1 MDHLLANYTAACER
15 LQVEPLHIL
24 VNGLKNAVQV
34 NSVVAAIKLTGN
46 SKVLFNER
54 LDSTDV
60 TAIAEALQ
68 DDANVHTLDFSYNRI
83 DDEGVRALA
92 ALVRRNPNIASIILS
107 NNRVTDDGLVALVD
121 ALAESRGSGLQ
132 QLVLNC
138 NPGITDDGILR
149 LSDFLR
155 THDTLTMLDIGYTGV
170 GMKGLMGLFAAT
182 HEGACKATLESLKID
197 APTFRGP
204 SEHST
209 RHLGNVIS
217 ACSALKE
224 LSLKVCQIQD
234 HDLQYL
240 MRTALPTGSGIVS
253 LSLRS
258 NQLSDVSGPT
268 LAEMVKKLPCLEEL
282 DLAGNRL
289 GDAAVVELCQAM
301 IDMGDQCN
309 IWRLDL
315 QTCCINDLGL
325 EAVSETLA
333 QCPSLQYVRVWD
345 NRFGPSSSQ
354 TLAEVLEQL
363 AEEGRELDL
372 DVRPYC
378 VDGMWMVARL

>member
-1 MDHLLANYTAACER
+1 M
-15 LQVEPLHIL
+15 
-24 VNGLKNAVQV
+24 
-34 NSVVAAIKLTGN
+34 
-46 SKVLFNER
+46 
-54 LDSTDV
+54 
-60 TAIAEALQ
+60 
-68 DDANVHTLDFSYNRI
+68 
-83 DDEGVRALA
+83 RALA

-155 THDTLTMLDIGYTGV
+155 THDTLVSAAARRHRPATCTRNVAHTQPALSPANRRRLHIAPARPGPSQTMLDIGYTGV

-253 LSLRS
+253 L
-258 NQLSDVSGPT
+258 VS
-268 LAEMVKKLPCLEEL
+268 C
-282 DLAGNRL
+282 
-289 GDAAVVELCQAM
+289 
-301 IDMGDQCN
+301 
-309 IWRLDL
+309 
-315 QTCCINDLGL
+315 
-325 EAVSETLA
+325 
-333 QCPSLQYVRVWD
+333 
-345 NRFGPSSSQ
+345 
-354 TLAEVLEQL
+354 
-363 AEEGRELDL
+363 
-372 DVRPYC
+372 
-378 VDGMWMVARL
+378 